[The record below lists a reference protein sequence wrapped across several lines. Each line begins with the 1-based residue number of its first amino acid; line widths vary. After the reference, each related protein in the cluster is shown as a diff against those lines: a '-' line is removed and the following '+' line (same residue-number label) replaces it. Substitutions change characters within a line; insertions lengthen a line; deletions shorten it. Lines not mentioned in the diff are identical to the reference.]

1 MISQVVRISVRELV
15 EFVYRSGSLDL
26 RFQGKSKM
34 TDGIKIHQKIQK
46 SQGSDYQAEVSL
58 QRTVSLVVDESR
70 VIELTVSGRADGILT
85 TQTGV
90 VIDEIKG
97 TSDAVDEIKGD
108 EHPVHWAQ
116 AKIYGAIYSR
126 DHGLDTLGIQLTYA
140 NFDTGEINRI
150 RENFSAIVLEQFL
163 EETIL
168 RYKKWLIF
176 KSDWLLERTR
186 RLSESQFPFE
196 RYREGQRALAVSV
209 YNTVKE
215 SGVLFAEA
223 PTGIGKTVST
233 LFPALK
239 AMGQGVVDRIFYL
252 SAKTITKTVAE
263 EAVQKMQDFQPDL
276 FKLRTITL
284 TAKDKVCINAQ
295 VTCYPEK
302 CQYAENY
309 YDKSLDA
316 LWDIMN
322 NAFKLSKE
330 LIQTYAQKHKVCPYE
345 FSLDC
350 ALFSDLIICDYN
362 YAFDPRVYL
371 RRFFEFP
378 TESYVFLVDE
388 AHNLVDR
395 ARTMYSAEIHKEK
408 FFEVKKNLSTEEPIH
423 PADKKVIKALEGINK
438 IFLTVRKKCD
448 QQGIYVDKDEISDIY
463 EQLKRRATVLEK
475 WLSENHLSPFHE
487 DVLSVYFDIL
497 GYMRISELY
506 DEGYVFYITE
516 GDNPKTTIKLYNIN
530 PATQL
535 KRFIDN
541 SRATI
546 FFSATLTPLLY
557 YKTLLTGDLEIKT
570 LGLSSP
576 FDINKRKTLFATDV
590 SIKYKDREQTM
601 PQVVEYIQKMVREKA
616 GNYMVFFPSYTYLNT
631 VYKVFEDKH
640 GVGYDIIKQAPELTE
655 DEKTAFLNLFHEK
668 SLKRM
673 DNDEEKS
680 LIGFAV
686 LGGHFSEGIDLKG
699 DVLIGVMVIG
709 VGLPMI
715 GFENELIK
723 QYFDEREV
731 DGFRFAYQYPGV
743 NKVMQSAGRVI
754 RSEEDKGV
762 VILVDQRY
770 ATGYYKNIL
779 PKDWGNTLTSLGMI
793 DSQLNA
799 FWEEHS

>member
-1 MISQVVRISVRELV
+1 MVNQVVRVSVRELV

-46 SQGSDYQAEVSL
+46 SQGCDYQAEVPL
-58 QRTVSLVVDESR
+58 HRTIALEVDATR

-85 TQTGV
+85 TQMGV

-97 TSDAVDEIKGD
+97 TSEDVAEIKGD

-116 AKIYGAIYSR
+116 AKIYGAIYSK
-126 DHGLDTLGIQLTYA
+126 DHGLDEIGIQLTYA
-140 NFDTGEINRI
+140 NFDTGEIKRI
-150 RENFSAIVLEQFL
+150 QEIFSHASLEQFL
-163 EETIL
+163 DETIS

-176 KSDWLLERTR
+176 KSNWALERMD
-186 RLSESQFPFE
+186 RLNAIQFPFE

-223 PTGIGKTVST
+223 PTGIGKTMST

-239 AMGQGVVDRIFYL
+239 AMGQGGLDRIFYL

-263 EAVQKMQDFQPDL
+263 EAVQKMQDSQPDVFRL
-276 FKLRTITL
+276 KTITL
-284 TAKDKVCINAQ
+284 TAKDKVCINTQ

-302 CQYAENY
+302 CPYADGY
-309 YDKSLDA
+309 YDKSLEA
-316 LWDIMN
+316 LWDILN
-322 NAFKLSKE
+322 NEYKLSKE
-330 LIQTYAQKHKVCPYE
+330 LIQLYSEKHKVCPYE

-350 ALFSDLIICDYN
+350 SLFSDLIICDYN

-395 ARTMYSAEIHKEK
+395 ARTMYSAEIHKDK
-408 FFEVKKNLSTEEPIH
+408 FYEVKKNLSSAAHVH

-438 IFLTVRKKCD
+438 VFLSVRKKCD
-448 QQGIYVDKDEISDIY
+448 QQGLYVDKDEISDVY

-487 DVLSVYFDIL
+487 DVLSLYFDIL
-497 GYMRISELY
+497 GYLRISELY
-506 DEGYVFYITE
+506 DEGFMFYITG
-516 GDNPKTTIKLYNIN
+516 GDTPKTTIKLFNIN
-530 PATQL
+530 PSSQL

-541 SRATI
+541 SRATV
-546 FFSATLTPLLY
+546 FFSATLTPLMY
-557 YKTLLTGDLEIKT
+557 YKTLLTGDMDIKT

-576 FDINKRKTLFATDV
+576 FDVRKRKTLFATDV

-601 PQVVEYIQKMVREKA
+601 PHVVEYIRKMVEARS
-616 GNYMVFFPSYTYLNT
+616 GNYMVFFPSYAYLNT
-631 VYKVFEDKH
+631 LCNLFDEKYGDA
-640 GVGYDIIKQAPELTE
+640 YDIIRQAPELTE
-655 DEKTAFLNLFHEK
+655 DEKTEFLSLFHEK
-668 SLKRM
+668 SLKRF
-673 DNDEEKS
+673 DDSQERT

-723 QYFDEREV
+723 TYFDDREV
-731 DGFRFAYQYPGV
+731 DGFRFAYQYPGI

-762 VILVDQRY
+762 IILVDQRY
-770 ATGYYKNIL
+770 STHYYKNVL
-779 PKDWGNTLTSLGMI
+779 PKDWGNTLTNLSGI
-793 DSQLNA
+793 EDQLKV
-799 FWEEHS
+799 FWEE

>member
-1 MISQVVRISVRELV
+1 MISHRISVRELV

-34 TDGIKIHQKIQK
+34 ADGIKIHQKIQK
-46 SQGSDYQAEVSL
+46 SQGSDYQAEVPL

-70 VIELTVSGRADGILT
+70 VIELTVSGRADGILS

-97 TSDAVDEIKGD
+97 TSEAVDEIKGD

-116 AKIYGAIYSR
+116 AKIYGAIYSK
-126 DHGLDTLGIQLTYA
+126 DHGLEAMDIQLTYA

-150 RENFSAIVLEQFL
+150 REHFLAKELEQFL
-163 EETIL
+163 EETVL
-168 RYKKWLIF
+168 MYKKWLIL
-176 KSDWLLERTR
+176 KSDWILERTQ
-186 RLSESQFPFE
+186 RLSDSQFPFE

-263 EAVQKMQDFQPDL
+263 EAVQKMQDFQPDI

-302 CQYAENY
+302 CQYAEHY

-316 LWDIMN
+316 LWDVLTST
-322 NAFKLSKE
+322 FKLSKE

-371 RRFFEFP
+371 RRFFELP

-395 ARTMYSAEIHKEK
+395 ARMMYSAEIHKDK
-408 FFEVKKNLSTEEPIH
+408 FYEVKKNLSTGEPIH

-438 IFLTVRKKCD
+438 VFLAVRKKCD
-448 QQGIYVDKDEISDIY
+448 QQGVYVDKDEISDIY
-463 EQLKRRATVLEK
+463 EQLKRRATVIEK
-475 WLSENHLSPFHE
+475 WLSENHLSPLHE

-506 DEGYVFYITE
+506 DEGYVFYITD

-541 SRATI
+541 SRATV

-557 YKTLLTGDLEIKT
+557 YKTLLTGDIEIKT

-576 FDINKRKTLFATDV
+576 FDISKRKTLFATDV

-601 PQVVEYIQKMVREKA
+601 PQVVEYVQKMVRGKV
-616 GNYMVFFPSYTYLNT
+616 GNYMVFLPSYTYLNT
-631 VYKVFEDKH
+631 VYKLFEDKH
-640 GVGYDIIKQAPELTE
+640 GMGYDIIRQAPELTE
-655 DEKTAFLNLFHEK
+655 DEKTAFLDLFHEK

-673 DNDEEKS
+673 HNGEEKS

-699 DVLIGVMVIG
+699 DVLIGVMVVG

-723 QYFDEREV
+723 QYFDERAV
-731 DGFRFAYQYPGV
+731 DGFRFAYQYPGI

-770 ATGYYKNIL
+770 ATGYYNNVL
-779 PKDWGNTLTSLGMI
+779 PKDWGNTLTNLGAI